1 MGYASKEALLEYTK
15 KDEGKSGS
23 GFFKGFGVVMIIG
36 GIATL
41 GTELGLFLSLL
52 FIAGGIFMFHT
63 GGQTARETK
72 GYMKYLKMAESTGEM
87 QRILNDFANAQ
98 SLADDRIRLGSEYIF
113 SKNQGRPVTYAE
125 LRKVYPHIVTGSGC
139 ARSLVGITV
148 SGQGYTLCD
157 FIVRKSQKDPH
168 PDESYIYQV
177 IVNKN
182 PNVYLGYK

>member
-23 GFFKGFGVVMIIG
+23 GLFRIL
-36 GIATL
+36 GIAGVIMGLASL
-41 GTELGLFLSLL
+41 GTEAGLFFSLIC
-52 FIAGGIFMFHT
+52 IAGGIFLFYF
-63 GGQTARETK
+63 GGQTGRETK
-72 GYMKYLKMAESTGEM
+72 AYMKYLKMAESTGEM

-113 SKNQGRPVTYAE
+113 SKNHGRPVTYAE